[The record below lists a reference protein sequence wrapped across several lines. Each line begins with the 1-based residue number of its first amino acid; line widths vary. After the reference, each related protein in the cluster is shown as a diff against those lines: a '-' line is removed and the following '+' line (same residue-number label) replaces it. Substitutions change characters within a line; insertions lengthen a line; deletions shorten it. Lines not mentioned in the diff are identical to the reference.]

1 MSHLTIVPAGDRALA
16 IKVGDSISPEIN
28 LAVRNLAVTLEKQQ
42 LPAILDIV
50 PTYFSILINYD
61 PLISSLDDL

>member
-42 LPAILDIV
+42 LPA
-50 PTYFSILINYD
+50 
-61 PLISSLDDL
+61 